1 MKSESSAK
9 TKSQGSSLGIL
20 LTGVAIGAA
29 AAWAFSRRKGEKLP
43 WDVDSVLDA
52 CDRAAAKLD
61 DLLTVETGGADQAE
75 AV

>member
-1 MKSESSAK
+1 MKSESVAK
-9 TKSQGSSLGIL
+9 SKSHGSSIGIL

-29 AAWAFSRRKGEKLP
+29 AAWALSRRKGEKLP
-43 WDVDSVLDA
+43 WDVDTVLDA

-61 DLLTVETGGADQAE
+61 DLLIVGTSGAEQAE